1 METIAAHIRAYEQ
14 FPDAPQAYRTAA
26 WDGTFRQLFKAAV
39 AHVEDRIL
47 DYDNKAAQRAK
58 VAKRI
63 RFWSLLLF
71 ALGTLAPILLTFLT
85 KAAAVAG
92 VGGTAKDKWTWID
105 WTAAVPFA
113 EVGYVLLATAG
124 ALVIFDQFFD
134 ASGSWI
140 RFRQSQ
146 ARLEV
151 LLAEFRFDWAV
162 LMTKS
167 GGTYSNSTEAVEPVT
182 LLRTFVSK
190 VELLAEEET
199 KEWAQ
204 RFNSRIAAFDSNP
217 NLKIRLDATIR
228 PDGTTTDATDG
239 EGFLGSARNG
249 AEMNSAAANNGRKAS
264 SPMTVKV
271 RLAIADTENL
281 EQGSLKLFVNEA
293 PVNIPEDGLIEL
305 PLEVG
310 HAHHLAAIG
319 RRNGQVVRA
328 EIPFTP
334 SINDDG
340 KPMSLRLS

>member
-1 METIAAHIRAYEQ
+1 
-14 FPDAPQAYRTAA
+14 
-26 WDGTFRQLFKAAV
+26 
-39 AHVEDRIL
+39 
-47 DYDNKAAQRAK
+47 
-58 VAKRI
+58 
-63 RFWSLLLF
+63 
-71 ALGTLAPILLTFLT
+71 
-85 KAAAVAG
+85 VAG